1 MRKIGTWGGEF
12 ELQALSWSL
21 MVNFVIFYTDR
32 PIYVINNNDSNDIY
46 NSKMCKVN
54 IHLAHHLDDYFEHYS
69 SIRYIDD

>member
-1 MRKIGTWGGEF
+1 
-12 ELQALSWSL
+12 